1 MPRLFEKMWGFL
13 SRHTDALQCDSGKDA
28 DAEGELATQNAE
40 GSRSHPEV
48 AVGSLPSSSC
58 RRAHAGPDSARPPS
72 MPECLWSGHLR
83 HNDAGVDHT
92 LVKFSWCAPSA
103 IPRQIGTWC
112 GCDSRASH
120 PKQRQNYGSVSA
132 LADSS
137 SSCVPHAVDGKLGS
151 AHDNCG
157 T

>member
-28 DAEGELATQNAE
+28 ELATQNAE

-83 HNDAGVDHT
+83 HNETLRRELASSAERLGVAEHT
-92 LVKFSWCAPSA
+92 FPKHSERHAAELAA
-103 IPRQIGTWC
+103 LRN
-112 GCDSRASH
+112 SH
-120 PKQRQNYGSVSA
+120 A
-132 LADSS
+132 F
-137 SSCVPHAVDGKLGS
+137 LGS
-151 AHDNCG
+151 GAAAAKPG
-157 T
+157 AP